1 MADQEK
7 VGTDKL
13 GSMISMRLSPH
24 EMKVARKLA
33 ESNKTSLS
41 GAVRK
46 AILELGGENG
56 SGITA
61 TLGTVNSAVS
71 GTLPT
76 SPTMTSRITLPAASQ
91 PISNGV
97 APVKGH

>member
-1 MADQEK
+1 MAEQEK
-7 VGTDKL
+7 GSTDKL

-24 EMKVARKLA
+24 EMKVARHLA

-76 SPTMTSRITLPAASQ
+76 SPTTTSRITLPATSQ
-91 PISNGV
+91 LISNGAGPV
-97 APVKGH
+97 AKH